1 LIRDKVGP
9 LSRGMILFVCELNPY
24 PPHYKTAFA
33 FSTFLCPH
41 PHRLPLREKY
51 GLTTFHAQTI
61 EWVRFRLF
69 AGGASSAVRELETL
83 TPGHL
88 PFGPSLWALL
98 SALQHLWLVSVN
110 DVYQRFTCVNH
121 TIHPGSRPLWCSQSS
136 SPPHGWMTTLVGV
149 RLHCPKSF
157 APPDCSSRTSW

>member
-1 LIRDKVGP
+1 VLPPGSTPIRP
-9 LSRGMILFVCELNPY
+9 LTGRLSLS
-24 PPHYKTAFA
+24 PPSHTR
-33 FSTFLCPH
+33 SPIGSPCGSLSH
-41 PHRLPLREKY
+41 PVHSQWEGC
-51 GLTTFHAQTI
+51 GLTTFHAQI
-61 EWVRFRLF
+61 VEWVRFRLF

-98 SALQHLWLVSVN
+98 GALQHLWLVSVN

-121 TIHPGSRPLWCSQSS
+121 TIHPSSQPHWCSQSS

-157 APPDCSSRTSW
+157 APPNCSSRTSW